1 MNCTGKL
8 FLVQFHFLSGY
19 LSGILTLMRR
29 IFNYIF
35 LVLGL
40 VYMIS
45 GLLLLFSESIEDTYT
60 VFFGLELSKNGYVA
74 YKTVIGA
81 LLVIISIIDLR
92 FGQKA
97 DRK

>member
-1 MNCTGKL
+1 
-8 FLVQFHFLSGY
+8 
-19 LSGILTLMRR
+19 MRR
-29 IFNYIF
+29 IVNYIF

-97 DRK
+97 GRK

>member
-1 MNCTGKL
+1 
-8 FLVQFHFLSGY
+8 
-19 LSGILTLMRR
+19 MRR
-29 IFNYIF
+29 IINYIF